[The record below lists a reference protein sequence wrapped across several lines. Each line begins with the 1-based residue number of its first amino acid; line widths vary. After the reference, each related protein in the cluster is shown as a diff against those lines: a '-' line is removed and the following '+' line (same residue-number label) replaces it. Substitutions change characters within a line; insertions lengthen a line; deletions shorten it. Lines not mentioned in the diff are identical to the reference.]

1 MPEQRL
7 DSLEVFTPK
16 GLGELL
22 AYIEQW
28 FNLGKPKGGA
38 SGWRFNVDNEGGW
51 GFVRSNDSTDID
63 YGEYGLQFADTSE
76 HGILLVAQNAGNT
89 LQGQVIVND
98 SQITLT
104 LVPSNAT
111 AFLST
116 DGTFSCILD
125 GGAP

>member
-1 MPEQRL
+1 MAEQRL

-28 FNLGKPKGGA
+28 FNLGGKAGA
-38 SGWRFNVDNEGGW
+38 AGWRFNKDNEGGW
-51 GFVRSNDSTDID
+51 GFVRSNAATDID
-63 YGEYGLQFADTSE
+63 YGTYGLQFADTSE

-111 AFLST
+111 AYLST

-125 GGAP
+125 GGGP